1 MNAHKTVEELEDL
14 RNVYALSKI
23 TKTPVSRLAETQAKD
38 NFESAFTQVMEPF
51 RVESLSAFRLF
62 KVFADMYMKCV
73 FVDLLKTNSEA
84 LASFEKFVLIVR
96 TPMKMRQKSQK
107 SFALTNL
114 RGTTQS

>member
-1 MNAHKTVEELEDL
+1 MNAHKTIGELEDL

-23 TKTPVSRLAETQAKD
+23 TKTPVSRLAETQATD
-38 NFESAFTQVMEPF
+38 NLERAFKQVMEPF

-62 KVFADMYMKCV
+62 YVFADMCMKCV

-84 LASFEKFVLIVR
+84 LASFKKFVLIVR
-96 TPMKMRQKSQK
+96 TPMKMRQKTQM

-114 RGTTQS
+114 RNTTQS